1 MSDMNI
7 SNEKTKYTIDAT
19 GRSLGR
25 VAQEAAVFLM
35 GKNLV
40 DYERHLI
47 PNVFVNVINVSKIK
61 NTQKKLKQKKYAH
74 YSGYPGGLRYETMEQ
89 VISQKGYG
97 EVMKRAVY
105 GMLPTNKLRPLMMKN
120 LIIQE

>member
-1 MSDMNI
+1 MNT
-7 SNEKTKYTIDAT
+7 SEEKTNYTIDAT
-19 GRSLGR
+19 DRSLGR

-40 DYERHLI
+40 NYERHLVPDVSVSI
-47 PNVFVNVINVSKIK
+47 INVSKIK
-61 NTQKKLKQKKYAH
+61 NPQKKLKQKKYTH
-74 YSGYPGGLRYETMEQ
+74 YSGYPGGLKYETMEQ

-97 EVMKRAVY
+97 EVMKRAIY
-105 GMLPTNKLRPLMMKN
+105 GMLPTNKLRPRAMKN

>member
-1 MSDMNI
+1 MNI
-7 SNEKTKYTIDAT
+7 SKEKNNYTIDAT

-25 VAQEAAVFLM
+25 VAQEVATFLM

-40 DYERHLI
+40 DFERHSI
-47 PNVFVNVINVSKIK
+47 PDIFVHVINVSKIK
-61 NTQKKLKQKKYAH
+61 NPGKKLKQKKYVR
-74 YSGYPGGLRYETMEQ
+74 YSGYPGGLKHETMEY

-97 EVMKRAVY
+97 EIMRKAVY
-105 GMLPTNKLRPLMMKN
+105 GMLPTNKLRSRMMKN